1 MCWNVYKLSLIITL
15 FFSFITILGCDN
27 KSQQQKKESSSTSKE
42 SILSFRDKIVR
53 AVETELEINA
63 AEEYDIQIKKE
74 YINPDTLQDALILVN
89 RKQWAHERAAKS
101 GNQSF
106 VEKTGYVGPNNYV
119 FVKLGGTDKLIKTPP
134 VGSSADHPL
143 ESRFLT
149 LTSQAHKD
157 FYVNY
162 RIRNSL
168 HRNYYSIRKNR
179 MYLTFSCPIFD
190 SIGEQDPRVF
200 AIKHQESTVRISKDI
215 AMYEG
220 KIVGYNPS
228 QIEDVNSYKPRQII
242 PTDQLYVYFIFD
254 ESSMKYKTPMVPKE
268 DN

>member
-1 MCWNVYKLSLIITL
+1 MFIFDNAFKEESVVLSFKLSNER
-15 FFSFITILGCDN
+15 N
-27 KSQQQKKESSSTSKE
+27 K
-42 SILSFRDKIVR
+42 
-53 AVETELEINA
+53 
-63 AEEYDIQIKKE
+63 
-74 YINPDTLQDALILVN
+74 N
-89 RKQWAHERAAKS
+89 R
-101 GNQSF
+101 N
-106 VEKTGYVGPNNYV
+106 
-119 FVKLGGTDKLIKTPP
+119 L
-134 VGSSADHPL
+134 
-143 ESRFLT
+143 
-149 LTSQAHKD
+149 